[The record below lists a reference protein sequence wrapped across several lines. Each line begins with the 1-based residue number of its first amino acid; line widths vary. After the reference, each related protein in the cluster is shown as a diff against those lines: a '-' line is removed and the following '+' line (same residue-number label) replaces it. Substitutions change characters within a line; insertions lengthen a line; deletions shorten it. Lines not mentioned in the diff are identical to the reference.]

1 MLLKGDVNVKKLF
14 SIECEGLFWVEEE
27 NSVYSIFDSKSN
39 SHCFYD
45 ATGKVLSH
53 YKRPKV
59 ELESNSLEY
68 DLEFNDEDELIFNK
82 YGVACG
88 DGCLV
93 DKDGNEIPDTKL
105 NLEDDCY
112 EDNRYFTFS
121 LITKEQS
128 DSIDKCGT
136 AIGITLDVY
145 DTKLRKYVLR
155 DIPEC
160 KLNISFFDGEPEVVL
175 AAAALIQEFETVKI
189 CEQGT
194 ILGTKDGWITVFDY
208 YG

>member
-1 MLLKGDVNVKKLF
+1 MTKGSVNVKKLF
-14 SIECEGLFWVEEE
+14 SIESKGLFWIEEE
-27 NSVYSIFDSKSN
+27 NAIYSIFDRKSN

-45 ATGKVLSH
+45 VNGKVLPN
-53 YKRPKV
+53 YKRPKTDYKGNNI
-59 ELESNSLEY
+59 EYNLESNDDDTLV
-68 DLEFNDEDELIFNK
+68 FNK

-105 NLEDDCY
+105 NLEDDCD
-112 EDNRYFTFS
+112 EHNRYFTFS

-128 DSIDKCGT
+128 ESIDKCGT
-136 AIGITLDVY
+136 ASGIKLDVY
-145 DTKLRKYVLR
+145 DTKTRKYVLR

-160 KLNISFFDGEPEVVL
+160 KLNIYCFDGEPEVIL
-175 AAAALIQEFETVKI
+175 AAVEMLQEFETVEVCKK
-189 CEQGT
+189 GT
-194 ILGTKDGWITVFDY
+194 ILGTKDGWVTVFNY